1 MQDRIGTSK
10 GGIKMASIGYYT
22 PTKVLF
28 GKEAENQ
35 VGEVLKAEGATK
47 VLVHFG
53 AGSVKKSGLLDRVEA
68 KIKEAGIDFIEL
80 GGVVPN
86 PRVSLVR
93 KGIEMYRDEGCDYIL
108 SVGGG
113 SVLDSA
119 KAIGYGVFGGGDVW
133 DFYCGKRMPEG
144 IAPIGCILT
153 LSATG
158 SEMSDSSVITNDETD
173 PVYKR
178 GCNTDFGRVK
188 FSLLN
193 PELTYTVSEYQTAS
207 GAVDIMMHT
216 LERFFHSGHGL
227 DFTDDLACTLLKEVM
242 KWTPVALYKPDDYD
256 ARANL
261 MWCGTLSHNGL
272 MATGNA
278 TKGDWA
284 CHQIEHE
291 LSAEYDVAH
300 GAGLAAIWGSWA
312 RYVLDADRERFVKLG
327 EGVFGESDP
336 IKAIEKFEAF
346 FKSINMPITIQGLGL
361 DFDEAACRTAACG
374 VTFQDARTIGDFKVL
389 NTEDIFNIYMMA
401 SGLK

>member
-1 MQDRIGTSK
+1 MDI
-10 GGIKMASIGYYT
+10 MEYYT
-22 PTKVLF
+22 PTHVYF
-28 GKEAENQ
+28 GKGAENKA
-35 VGEVLKAEGATK
+35 GEVLKAEGATK
-47 VLVHFG
+47 VLVHYG
-53 AGSVKKSGLLDRVEA
+53 SGSVKKSGLLDRVLG
-68 KIKEAGIDFIEL
+68 KLDEAGISYVEL

-86 PRVSLVR
+86 PRVSLAR
-93 KGIEMYRDEGCDYIL
+93 KGIEMYKEEGCDYIL

-119 KAIGYGVFGGGDVW
+119 KCIAYGVYGSGDVW
-133 DFYCGKRMPEG
+133 DFYCGKRTPEG
-144 IAPIGCILT
+144 AAPVGCILT

-158 SEMSDSSVITNDETD
+158 SEMSDSSVITNDETET
-173 PVYKR
+173 VYKR
-178 GCNTDFGRVK
+178 GCNTNFGRIR

-193 PELTYTVSEYQTAS
+193 PELTYTVSQYQTAS
-207 GAVDIMMHT
+207 GSADIMMHT
-216 LERFFHSGHGL
+216 LERFFHSGHSL
-227 DFTDDLACTLLKEVM
+227 DLTDQLACALLREVI
-242 KWTPVALYKPDDYD
+242 KWTPIALEKPDDYE

-272 MATGNA
+272 MAAGNS

-312 RYVLDADRERFVKLG
+312 RYVLDTDRERFAKLG

-336 IKAIEKFEAF
+336 IKTIEKFEAF
-346 FKSINMPITIQGLGL
+346 FKSIEMPTDIKGLGL
-361 DFDEAACRTAACG
+361 DFDEAACRTAALG

>member
-1 MQDRIGTSK
+1 MN
-10 GGIKMASIGYYT
+10 MSIMEYFT
-22 PTKVLF
+22 PTHVYF
-28 GKEAENQ
+28 GKGAEEKA
-35 VGEVLKAEGATK
+35 GEVLKSEGATK

-53 AGSVKKSGLLDRVEA
+53 TGSVKKSGLLDRVEA
-68 KIKEAGIDFIEL
+68 SLDAAGIKYVEL

-86 PRVSLVR
+86 PRVSLAR
-93 KGIEMYRDEGCDYIL
+93 EGIELYKKEGCDYIL

-119 KAIGYGVFGGGDVW
+119 KCIGYGVYGGGEVW
-133 DFYCGKRMPEG
+133 DFYCGKRVPEG
-144 IAPIGCILT
+144 SAPIGCILT

-158 SEMSDSSVITNDETD
+158 SEMSDSSVITNDDGEPT
-173 PVYKR
+173 YKR
-178 GCNTDFGRVK
+178 GCNSNYGRVR

-193 PELTYTVSEYQTAS
+193 PELTYTVSKYQTAC
-207 GAVDIMMHT
+207 GAADIMMHT
-216 LERFFHSGHGL
+216 LERFFHSGDGL
-227 DFTDDLACTLLKEVM
+227 DFTDSLSCALLREVI
-242 KWTPVALYKPDDYD
+242 KWAPVALKNPEDYD

-272 MATGNA
+272 MAAGNA

-300 GAGLAAIWGSWA
+300 GAGLAAIWASWA
-312 RYVLDADRERFVKLG
+312 RYVLDTDRARFAKLG

-336 IKAIEKFEAF
+336 EKAIDKFEEF
-346 FKSINMPITIQGLGL
+346 FKSIDMPIDIAGLGL
-361 DFDEAACRTAACG
+361 NFDEAACRTAALG

>member
-1 MQDRIGTSK
+1 MN
-10 GGIKMASIGYYT
+10 MSIMEYFT
-22 PTKVLF
+22 PTHVYF
-28 GKEAENQ
+28 GKGAEEKA
-35 VGEVLKAEGATK
+35 GEVLKSEGATK

-53 AGSVKKSGLLDRVEA
+53 TGSVKKSGLLDRIEA
-68 KIKEAGIDFIEL
+68 SLDAAGIKYVEL
-80 GGVVPN
+80 GDVVPN
-86 PRVSLVR
+86 PRVSLAR
-93 KGIEMYRDEGCDYIL
+93 EGIELYKKEGCDYIL

-119 KAIGYGVFGGGDVW
+119 KCIGYGVYGGGEVW
-133 DFYCGKRMPEG
+133 DFYCGKRVPEG
-144 IAPIGCILT
+144 SAPIGCVLT

-158 SEMSDSSVITNDETD
+158 SEMSDSSVITNDDGEPT
-173 PVYKR
+173 YKR
-178 GCNTDFGRVK
+178 GCNSNYGRVR

-193 PELTYTVSEYQTAS
+193 PELTYTVSKYQTAC
-207 GAVDIMMHT
+207 GAADIMMHT
-216 LERFFHSGHGL
+216 LERFFHSGDGL
-227 DFTDDLACTLLKEVM
+227 DFTDDLSCTLLREVI
-242 KWTPVALYKPDDYD
+242 KWAPVALKNPEDYD

-272 MATGNA
+272 MAAGNA

-300 GAGLAAIWGSWA
+300 GAGLAAIWASWA
-312 RYVLDADRERFVKLG
+312 RYVLDTDRARFAKLG

-336 IKAIEKFEAF
+336 EKAIDKFEEF
-346 FKSINMPITIQGLGL
+346 FKSIDMPIDIAGLGL
-361 DFDEAACRTAACG
+361 NFDEAACRTAALG

>member
-1 MQDRIGTSK
+1 M
-10 GGIKMASIGYYT
+10 SIMEYFT
-22 PTKVLF
+22 PTHVYF
-28 GKEAENQ
+28 GKGAEEKA
-35 VGEVLKAEGATK
+35 GEVLKAEGATK

-53 AGSVKKSGLLDRVEA
+53 SGSVKKTGLLDRVEA
-68 KIKEAGIDFIEL
+68 SLDAAGIKYVEL

-86 PRVSLVR
+86 PRVSLAR
-93 KGIEMYRDEGCDYIL
+93 EGIELYKSEGCDYIL

-119 KAIGYGVFGGGDVW
+119 KCIGYGVYGGGEVW
-133 DFYCGKRMPEG
+133 DFYCGKRVPEG
-144 IAPIGCILT
+144 SAPIGCILT

-158 SEMSDSSVITNDETD
+158 SEMSDSSVITNDDGEPT
-173 PVYKR
+173 YKR
-178 GCNTDFGRVK
+178 GCNSNYGRVR

-193 PELTYTVSEYQTAS
+193 PELTYTVSKYQTS
-207 GAVDIMMHT
+207 CGAADIMMHT
-216 LERFFHSGHGL
+216 LERFFHSGDGL
-227 DFTDDLACTLLKEVM
+227 DFTDSLACALLREVI
-242 KWTPVALYKPDDYD
+242 KWAPVALENPEDYD

-272 MATGNA
+272 MAAGNA

-300 GAGLAAIWGSWA
+300 GAGLAAIWASWA
-312 RYVLDADRERFVKLG
+312 RYVLDTDRARFAKLG

-336 IKAIEKFEAF
+336 EKAIDKFEEF
-346 FKSINMPITIQGLGL
+346 FKSIDMPIDIAGLGL
-361 DFDEAACRTAACG
+361 NFDEAACRTAALG